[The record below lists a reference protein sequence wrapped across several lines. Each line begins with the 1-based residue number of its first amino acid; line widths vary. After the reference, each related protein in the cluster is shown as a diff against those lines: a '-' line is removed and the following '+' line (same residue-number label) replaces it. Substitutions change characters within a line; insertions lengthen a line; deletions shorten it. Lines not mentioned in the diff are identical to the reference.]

1 MSDNRDFENMKE
13 LFEKDGLQAPE
24 SLSAEEMKKKI
35 LRMQAEEEAFME
47 AASADEANAITDEAE
62 AMTKEAN
69 AANKNA
75 NAANG
80 KPRRRYVW
88 GSIGAAA
95 ACVVAVIVAGNTVMS
110 PLGNLFAGSEAAQYG
125 ELAAGEA
132 SGDGSDGAGSSS
144 GSGDG
149 SGSTG
154 AAGTVADAGGT
165 LDEKTGMLSFSNYA
179 ELESQ
184 VSRMVP
190 KEEEIIDYETEVYDG
205 APGLGLFAGNGSAAS
220 KDAEIASESEVPLA
234 AAESDAAESAS
245 DAAMGVGEAV
255 DSKIDPSSDTYT
267 QVQGVDEADIVKTDD
282 KYIYYTD
289 AYNDAIYIVEANNGK
304 TKPVGMIEA
313 RADEPVINDF
323 YLYGDTLVS
332 IGYEWDDKTERELTT
347 AVIYDIS
354 DRTNPLKINTYQQSG
369 YLISTRMVGQYLYLV
384 TDYSFYSYGGDRY
397 IPYVTGENGYDR
409 MNIADICAFPDQQM
423 PEYIIAGSVDVT
435 SGVQLKTKAKAV
447 LGGSQDIYCNTENL
461 FVAGYNYGYYGMYDY
476 AVEEEDYLLDD
487 GTEITG
493 GDVIEES
500 GDVSGNTDAVADD
513 VLTGDNAEAET
524 DMTAPQQGTRILKVS
539 LNDGQIRFEAS
550 GMVEGYIDNQF
561 SMDEKD
567 GYLRVATTSS
577 DAHGYDINNLF
588 VLDENLKQ
596 VGEVTG
602 FAKNEHVEA
611 VRYIGEK
618 AYVITYEQTDPLF
631 VIDVSDP
638 TAPQIEGSVKID
650 GFSTLLV
657 PTDANTLFGIGYAT
671 ATTRF
676 GEVQEGVKL
685 VTFDISDPAQPKVN
699 DAQEFLNTYSEVQY
713 NHKALLKNAA
723 ADYYAI
729 PYNQY
734 DDEGYYFEHGGVLV
748 VRIKNGK
755 IQVLKDYQEMD
766 TEIRR
771 CVFIGDYIYT
781 IDADD
786 QIGSFLMK

>member
-1 MSDNRDFENMKE
+1 MSDNRDFEDMRE

-24 SLSAEEMKKKI
+24 SLSAEEMKKK
-35 LRMQAEEEAFME
+35 LLAAGAETGTEHATEPAGP
-47 AASADEANAITDEAE
+47 
-62 AMTKEAN
+62 
-69 AANKNA
+69 
-75 NAANG
+75 G

-95 ACVVAVIVAGNTVMS
+95 ACVVAVIVAGNTVIS
-110 PLGNLFAGSEAAQYG
+110 PLGSLFAGSEAAQYG
-125 ELAAGEA
+125 EMAAGDA
-132 SGDGSDGAGSSS
+132 SGDGSEGAGSP
-144 GSGDG
+144 G
-149 SGSTG
+149 SGSSAGEAG
-154 AAGTVADAGGT
+154 AIAEAGGT
-165 LDEKTGMLSFSNYA
+165 LDEKTGMLSFSSYA
-179 ELESQ
+179 ELEGKVSQ
-184 VSRMVP
+184 MVP
-190 KEEEIIDYETEVYDG
+190 EEEEIIDYETEVYDE
-205 APGLGLFAGNGSAAS
+205 APGLGLFAGNGAAAS
-220 KDAEIASESEVPLA
+220 KDTEIA
-234 AAESDAAESAS
+234 AEEAPMAGAEADAETGA
-245 DAAMGVGEAV
+245 GEAV
-255 DSKIDPSSDTYT
+255 DSVIDPSSDTYT

-289 AYNDAIYIVEANNGK
+289 TYNDAIYIIEANNGK

-332 IGYEWDDKTERELTT
+332 IGYEWDDKTDRELTT

-354 DRTNPLKINTYQQSG
+354 DRSNPVKINTYQQSG
-369 YLISTRMVGQYLYLV
+369 YLVSTRMVGKYLYLV
-384 TDYSFYSYGGDRY
+384 TDYSFYSYGDDRY

-409 MNIADICAFPDQQM
+409 MDIADICAFPDQEM
-423 PEYIIAGSVDVT
+423 PEYIIAGSVDVM
-435 SGVQLKTKAKAV
+435 SGAQLKTKAKAV

-461 FVAGYNYGYYGMYDY
+461 FVAGFNYRYYGGYDY
-476 AVEEEDYLLDD
+476 YVEDEAYLLDD
-487 GTEITG
+487 GTEISD
-493 GDVIEES
+493 GDVIVES
-500 GDVSGNTDAVADD
+500 DD
-513 VLTGDNAEAET
+513 VAEAET

-561 SMDEKD
+561 SMDERN

-638 TAPQIEGSVKID
+638 TAPKIEGSVKID

-657 PTDANTLFGIGYAT
+657 PTDENTLFGIGYAT

-685 VTFDISDPAQPKVN
+685 VTFDISDPSQPKVN
-699 DAQEFLNTYSEVQY
+699 DAKEFLNTYSEVQY
-713 NHKALLKNAA
+713 NHKALLKNAE

-755 IQVLKDYQEMD
+755 IQVLKDYQDMD
-766 TEIRR
+766 TTIRR

-781 IDADD
+781 IDDED
-786 QIGSFLMK
+786 QVGSFLMK